1 MKAAVLVFPGSNC
14 DRDLKR
20 AFEQAGFSVD
30 MVWHKDTKLPE
41 GVDLVGV
48 PGGFSYGDYL
58 RCGAIAAQSPISGA
72 LKSHADRGGYVF
84 GVCNGFQI
92 LTETKLLPGALLQ
105 NMSTRYICKTVGLR
119 VENTQSAFT
128 TAYEQGAVIE
138 VPIAHHEGNYQADA
152 ETLARLNGEGRVA
165 FRYVENPNGAVED
178 IAGILSENR
187 RVLGMMPHPE
197 RACEPLHGGT
207 DGAGA
212 FAGLAQALV
221 AA

>member
-1 MKAAVLVFPGSNC
+1 MTDILAKIIEGK
-14 DRDLKR
+14 RDEVATLKR
-20 AFEQAGFSVD
+20 DSSMADIDAAARAASPVRGFADALHAASQTGYGLIAELKKASPSKGLIRED
-30 MVWHKDTKLPE
+30 FTPE
-41 GVDLVGV
+41 TL
-48 PGGFSYGDYL
+48 
-58 RCGAIAAQSPISGA
+58 A
-72 LKSHADRGGYVF
+72 
-84 GVCNGFQI
+84 
-92 LTETKLLPGALLQ
+92 
-105 NMSTRYICKTVGLR
+105 
-119 VENTQSAFT
+119 

-207 DGAGA
+207 DGAGV

>member
-1 MKAAVLVFPGSNC
+1 
-14 DRDLKR
+14 
-20 AFEQAGFSVD
+20 

-207 DGAGA
+207 DGAGV

>member
-20 AFEQAGFSVD
+20 AIEQAGFSVD

-207 DGAGA
+207 DGADV

>member
-178 IAGILSENR
+178 IAGILSENC

-207 DGAGA
+207 EGAGV

>member
-128 TAYEQGAVIE
+128 TAYEQGALIE

-207 DGAGA
+207 EGAGV